1 MEPPRKVLIIDDS
14 PYVLGSLASLAA
26 RIARVEVAGLAED
39 GERGL
44 ELFAKLKPDVVLL
57 DLELPGMG
65 GIEVLKRI
73 RQQGSSCVVIVM
85 TSYAFA
91 PLRERCLSLGA
102 DYFLDKAA
110 EFLVAI
116 RLLGQEDIQQNSLS
130 CPRLGQPIAVGE
142 PQR

>member
-1 MEPPRKVLIIDDS
+1 METIQKVLIIDDS
-14 PYVLGSLASLAA
+14 PHVLASLASLAG
-26 RIARVEVAGLAED
+26 RLTNVEVAGLAED
-39 GERGL
+39 GEQGL
-44 ELFAKLKPDVVLL
+44 ELFAQLAPDIVLL

-73 RQQGSSCVVIVM
+73 RQLDSTCLIIVL

-91 PLRERCLSLGA
+91 PLRERCMSLGA

-116 RLLGQEDIQQNSLS
+116 RLLEKAERSLEKDML
-130 CPRLGQPIAVGE
+130 R
-142 PQR
+142 R